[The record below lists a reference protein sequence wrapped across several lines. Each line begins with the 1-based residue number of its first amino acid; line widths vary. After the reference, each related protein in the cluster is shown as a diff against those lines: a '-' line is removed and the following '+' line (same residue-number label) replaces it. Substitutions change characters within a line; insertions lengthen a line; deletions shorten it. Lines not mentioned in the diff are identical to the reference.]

1 MNALRVWSKADEV
14 RMWLLCL
21 PPGAVTRGGSREWA
35 GRLPESIGV
44 AALELPGRGGRREA
58 NRGPRAPRRVV
69 DEYADA
75 VTPLLERPVM
85 LYGRSMGRSSPST
98 WPTAARPARRR
109 AARARRRRRRTARA
123 ADRADQ
129 VRRHRRRTGA
139 VAARLGGTPEELLG
153 CPEYLAQLLPVLRAD
168 LGLLERRPRRALPP
182 LGCPVH
188 VYLGVRDPMVDG
200 PGAQRGW
207 AAHTTREQPPRTFPG
222 GHFFVSEIHRTGPGG
237 TLAGRRGRG
246 GRRPPPAAPV
256 SRARTTD
263 VPVHTADARRRD
275 RREEQAWARR
285 IRPST

>member
-21 PPGAVTRGGSREWA
+21 PPGGGDARLYKEWA

-44 AALELPGRGGRREA
+44 AALELPGRGGRKGEPWATSSEA
-58 NRGPRAPRRVV
+58 VV

-85 LYGRSMGRSSPST
+85 LYGHSMGAVLALDLAHALRARHGAEPLALV
-98 WPTAARPARRR
+98 TAASEPPERR
-109 AARARRRRRRTARA
+109 AVEITSDATDDELVRWLRA
-123 ADRADQ
+123 
-129 VRRHRRRTGA
+129 
-139 VAARLGGTPEELLG
+139 LGGTHEELLG
-153 CPEYLAQLLPVLRAD
+153 CPEYLAELLPVLRAD

-188 VYLGVRDPMVDG
+188 VYLGARDPMVDG

-222 GHFFVSEIHRTGPGG
+222 GHFFVSESTEQV
-237 TLAGRRGRG
+237 LAALAEDADAAVG
-246 GRRPPPAAPV
+246 GRLLRP
-256 SRARTTD
+256 R
-263 VPVHTADARRRD
+263 
-275 RREEQAWARR
+275 
-285 IRPST
+285 